1 MFVNMFDRFSEKGI
15 KVIYLAQDE
24 ARRLGH
30 NWVGTEFILLGIFL
44 QGTGTAI
51 EVLKTMDGRSPKE
64 LLRVGRKVVENRI
77 GKGPGLFDKEIP
89 FSPRAKKILDL
100 ALGHARQFEREYIQT
115 EDLLVAIVAD
125 GDGLGFR
132 ILEALGLEVEE
143 IPDNVEEYLEREKM
157 NLWFKDEEDGGF
169 WAKWRRKKKVRRMI
183 ELRRRKN
190 KKLPRGAGERPH

>member
-1 MFVNMFDRFSEKGI
+1 MIWLFDRFSEKGI

-44 QGTGTAI
+44 QGSGTAL
-51 EVLKTMDGRSPKE
+51 EVLKTMDRRSPKE
-64 LLRVGRKVVENRI
+64 LLRVGRKVVETRI

-100 ALGHARQFEREYIQT
+100 ALGHARKFEREYIQT

-125 GDGLGFR
+125 GDELGFR
-132 ILEALGLEVEE
+132 ILEALRIDVEE
-143 IPDNVEEYLEREKM
+143 IPDNVEEYLEQNKM
-157 NLWFKDEEDGGF
+157 K
-169 WAKWRRKKKVRRMI
+169 R
-183 ELRRRKN
+183 
-190 KKLPRGAGERPH
+190 